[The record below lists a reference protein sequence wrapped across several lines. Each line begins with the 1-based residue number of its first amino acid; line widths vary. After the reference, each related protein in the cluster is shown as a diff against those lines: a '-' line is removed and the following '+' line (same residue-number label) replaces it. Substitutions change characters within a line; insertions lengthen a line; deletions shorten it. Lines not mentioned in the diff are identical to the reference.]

1 MLDVRPALNHFGI
14 SSTSAMHAVQQV
26 RLYIEEGG
34 DTDRLQRTNALLQ
47 KVLGVQLQPAELVRP
62 VGDAYDYAITIA
74 QAAVES
80 VIKQD
85 GVVDNLDLLMTEA
98 KLRADKFI
106 TNPAHAWMFAKPE
119 VTSVSTT
126 EVAVA
131 AGVEMKVAIK
141 ADGTIK
147 KGGKE
152 LLAVELYK
160 KHVVNSATP
169 VDNQGFIKILMKEL
183 GMTKSGATTYN
194 YNMKKK
200 FGGKIEAKVKK
211 AK

>member
-26 RLYIEEGG
+26 RQYIEDGG

-47 KVLGVQLQPAELVRP
+47 KVLGVQLQPAELARP
-62 VGDAYDYAITIA
+62 VGDAYDYAITIT

-85 GVVDNLDLLMTEA
+85 GVVDNVDLLITNA
-98 KLRADKFI
+98 KARAEQFI

-131 AGVEMKVAIK
+131 SGIEMKVAVSSAGK
-141 ADGTIK
+141 IK
-147 KGGKE
+147 KGGKQ
-152 LLAVELYK
+152 LLAAELYK
-160 KHVVNSATP
+160 LHVVNSATP
-169 VDNQGFIKILMKEL
+169 VDNQGMIKILMKEL
-183 GMTKSGATTYN
+183 GMSKAGATTYN
-194 YNMKKK
+194 YDLKKK
-200 FGGKIEAKVKK
+200 FGGKIESKK